1 MERQQDSVIIVGGGS
16 AGWITAGLVAAEL
29 RASGRDTE
37 VVLVESPDVPIIGVG
52 EGSWPSMRMTLQ
64 RIGLAESQLLA
75 NCEATFKQ
83 GTRFINWT
91 DSSEPSSYLHPFSL
105 PMEYASLN
113 LAEHWLA
120 EAGERSFAEFV
131 TPQAAVIEAGL
142 APKQPATPEFAF
154 NVNYGYH
161 FDAGKFARLLHDHT
175 VGKLGVRYVS
185 ANLVEVDLAGNGDVQ
200 AIRLDN
206 GEHLQGSLFVDCTG
220 QRALLI
226 GRYREAR
233 FVSVR
238 NILLNDTAL
247 ALQLPYQ
254 DAAAPLPSTTH
265 ATAVPSG
272 WIWDIGLQT
281 RRGIGHVYSSS
292 HASAKDAEQ
301 ALRHYVRQVAPQA
314 DFEQLSPR
322 RIEFD
327 PGYREQFWVGNC
339 VAVGLSGGFIEPL
352 EASALAL
359 IEQAAGFISSQLP
372 ANRETMTVV
381 ARRFNDKMG
390 YHWSRII
397 EFLKLHYVLSRRTE
411 AYWLAARDPAS
422 CPDGLRDKL
431 LLWQQQAPWHDD
443 APRVDELFPS
453 ASYQYVLYGMG
464 FRPSL
469 RSARGTTLVR
479 DRERAASA
487 VREAAAR
494 AQQMRKLLPTNRQL
508 IHTLA
513 PLRGAA

>member
-1 MERQQDSVIIVGGGS
+1 MKRQRDRVIIVGGGS
-16 AGWITAGLVAAEL
+16 AGWITAGLLAAEL
-29 RASGRDTE
+29 RASNRDTE
-37 VVLVESPDVPIIGVG
+37 VVLVESPDIPIIGVG

-64 RIGLAESQLLA
+64 RIGIAEQELLVH
-75 NCEATFKQ
+75 CEATFKQ
-83 GTRFINWT
+83 GTRFINWAH
-91 DSSEPSSYLHPFSL
+91 SGEASSYLHPFSL

-120 EAGERSFAEFV
+120 GDGTEPFAQFV

-142 APKQPATPEFAF
+142 APKQVATPEYAF

-161 FDAGKFARLLHDHT
+161 FDAGKFARLLHDHA
-175 VGKLGVRYVS
+175 VSRLGVRYVPG
-185 ANLVEVDLAGNGDVQ
+185 NLVEVDMAGNGDIR
-200 AIRLDN
+200 AIHLDT
-206 GEHLQGSLFVDCTG
+206 GEQLEGSLFVDCTG

-226 GRYREAR
+226 GRYPEAR
-233 FVSVR
+233 FISVR
-238 NILLNDTAL
+238 HILLNDTAL
-247 ALQLPYQ
+247 ALQLPYEDPAQ
-254 DAAAPLPSTTH
+254 PLPSTTH
-265 ATAVPSG
+265 ATAVATG

-292 HASAKDAEQ
+292 HVSQADADL
-301 ALRHYVRQVAPQA
+301 ALRHYVGQVAPHA
-314 DFEQLSPR
+314 DLEGLSPR
-322 RIEFD
+322 RIDFD
-327 PGYREQFWVGNC
+327 PGYRQQFWVGNC

-359 IEQAAGFISSQLP
+359 IEQAASFISNQLP
-372 ANRETMTVV
+372 ANRDTMTVV
-381 ARRFNDKMG
+381 ARRFNDKMS
-390 YHWSRII
+390 YHWARII
-397 EFLKLHYVLSRRTE
+397 EFLKLHYVVSERTE
-411 AYWLAARDPAS
+411 AYWQAARDPDS
-422 CPDGLRDKL
+422 FPESLKDKL

-469 RSARGTTLVR
+469 RSARGTTLIR
-479 DRERAASA
+479 DRDRAASA
-487 VREAAAR
+487 VREGAAR
-494 AQQMRKLLPTNRQL
+494 ASQMSKLLPTNRQL